1 MMWSEKYRPKNF
13 LDLIGNEESRKL
25 FVEWF
30 TNWKKGTKPILLVGP
45 PGIGK
50 TTLANLAAKQ
60 FGYDLISLNAS
71 DVRNKQSIHEI
82 LSPVLGNQTVLGT
95 PMIFIDEV
103 DGIHGRADY
112 GGTEAIIKILKEPTV
127 PIVLAANTDS
137 SDKMKSIKKV
147 VKTIELKPLSPKLLR
162 LCLNRILQLEG
173 VKIDSDSLAKLVTE
187 SRGDIRSMINF
198 TQARVTG
205 FDPPTEK
212 SFETLDVEEGVNAFY
227 KANSIDEARS
237 VLYSFNIDPREK
249 INAFYSSI
257 IWNNGMSRH
266 IPADDF
272 YNFMQI
278 ISEADMLYGKIM
290 KTQQWRLLRYLDAI
304 LLGLYKKEWAVEPA
318 NITDRLQAGGAIRY
332 PPRYSKYNLSWE
344 LLRRLRWDRPKIKS
358 IIASLAKTMHVS
370 KSTFSTLY
378 FPYLLYCIKNK
389 KIDLE
394 FDESLEEIVQ
404 KEVALI
410 K

>member
-1 MMWSEKYRPKNF
+1 MMWSEKYRPNNF

-50 TTLANLAAKQ
+50 TTLANIAAKQ

-71 DVRNKQSIHEI
+71 DVRNKKNINEI
-82 LSPVLGNQTVLGT
+82 LTPVLGNQTVLGT

-103 DGIHGRADY
+103 DGVHGRADY
-112 GGTEAIIKILKEPTV
+112 GGGQAIVQILKEPTV

-137 SDKMKSIKKV
+137 SEKMKSIKKV
-147 VKTIELKPLSPKLLR
+147 AKTIDLKPLSPKLLR
-162 LCLNRILQLEG
+162 LYLNKILQLEG
-173 VKIDSDSLAKLVTE
+173 VKVDSDSLAKLVTK

-205 FDPPTEK
+205 FDPPTER
-212 SFETLDVEEGVNAFY
+212 SFETLDVEEGINAFY

-237 VLYSFNIDPREK
+237 VLYSLRIDPREK

-257 IWNNGMSRH
+257 ITSK
-266 IPADDF
+266 ISIDDMEIF
-272 YNFMQI
+272 LRV

-290 KTQQWRLLRYLDAI
+290 KTQQWRLLRYLDAT
-304 LLGLYKKEWAVEPA
+304 LLGLYKKDIP
-318 NITDRLQAGGAIRY
+318 I
-332 PPRYSKYNLSWE
+332 RYSKYNLSWQ
-344 LLRRLRWDRPKIKS
+344 LLNRLRWDGTKIKS
-358 IIASLAKTMHVS
+358 IIGSLAKTMHVS

-378 FPYLLYCIKNK
+378 FPFLLYCMKNK
-389 KIDLE
+389 KIDVEL
-394 FDESLEEIVQ
+394 DESLEEIVE
-404 KEVALI
+404 KEIALI

>member
-1 MMWSEKYRPKNF
+1 MMWSEKYRPNNF

-30 TNWKKGTKPILLVGP
+30 TNWNKGTKPILLVGP

-50 TTLANLAAKQ
+50 TTLANIAAKQ

-71 DVRNKQSIHEI
+71 DVRNKKNINEI
-82 LSPVLGNQTVLGT
+82 LTPVLGNQTVLGT

-103 DGIHGRADY
+103 DGVHGRADY
-112 GGTEAIIKILKEPTV
+112 GGGQAIVQILKEPTV

-137 SDKMKSIKKV
+137 SEKMKSIKKV
-147 VKTIELKPLSPKLLR
+147 AKTIDLKPLSPKLLR
-162 LCLNRILQLEG
+162 LYLNKILQLEG
-173 VKIDSDSLAKLVTE
+173 VKVDSDSLAKLVTK

-205 FDPPTEK
+205 FDPPTER
-212 SFETLDVEEGVNAFY
+212 SFETLDVEEGINAFY

-237 VLYSFNIDPREK
+237 VLYSLRIDPREK

-257 IWNNGMSRH
+257 ITSK
-266 IPADDF
+266 ISIDDME
-272 YNFMQI
+272 NFLRV

-290 KTQQWRLLRYLDAI
+290 KTQQWRLLRYLDAT
-304 LLGLYKKEWAVEPA
+304 LLGLYKKDIP
-318 NITDRLQAGGAIRY
+318 I
-332 PPRYSKYNLSWE
+332 RYSKYNLSWQ
-344 LLRRLRWDRPKIKS
+344 LLNRLRWDGTKIKS
-358 IIASLAKTMHVS
+358 IIGSLAKTMHVS

-378 FPYLLYCIKNK
+378 FTFLLYCMKNK

-394 FDESLEEIVQ
+394 LDESLEEIVE
-404 KEVALI
+404 KEIALI

>member
-1 MMWSEKYRPKNF
+1 MMWSEKYRPNNF

-50 TTLANLAAKQ
+50 TTLANIAAKQ

-71 DVRNKQSIHEI
+71 DVRNKKNINEI
-82 LSPVLGNQTVLGT
+82 LTPVLGNQTVLGT

-103 DGIHGRADY
+103 DGVHGRADY
-112 GGTEAIIKILKEPTV
+112 GGGQAIVQILKEPTV

-137 SDKMKSIKKV
+137 SEKMKSIKKV
-147 VKTIELKPLSPKLLR
+147 AKTIDLKPLSPKLLR
-162 LCLNRILQLEG
+162 LYLNKILQLEG
-173 VKIDSDSLAKLVTE
+173 AKIDSDSLARLVTE

-205 FDPPTEK
+205 FDPPTER
-212 SFETLDVEEGVNAFY
+212 SFETLDVEEGINAFY

-237 VLYSFNIDPREK
+237 VLYSLRIDPREK

-257 IWNNGMSRH
+257 ITSK
-266 IPADDF
+266 ISIDDMEIF
-272 YNFMQI
+272 LRV

-290 KTQQWRLLRYLDAI
+290 KTQQWRLLRYLDAT
-304 LLGLYKKEWAVEPA
+304 LLGLYKKDIP
-318 NITDRLQAGGAIRY
+318 I
-332 PPRYSKYNLSWE
+332 RYSKYNLSWQ
-344 LLRRLRWDRPKIKS
+344 LLNRLRWDGTKIKS
-358 IIASLAKTMHVS
+358 IIGSLAKTMHVS

-378 FPYLLYCIKNK
+378 FPFLLYCMKNK

-394 FDESLEEIVQ
+394 LDESLEEIVE
-404 KEVALI
+404 KEIALI

>member
-1 MMWSEKYRPKNF
+1 MMWSEKYRPNNF
-13 LDLIGNEESRKL
+13 TDLIGNEESRKL

-30 TNWKKGTKPILLVGP
+30 TNWKRGTKPILLVGP

-50 TTLANLAAKQ
+50 TTLANIAAKQ
-60 FGYDLISLNAS
+60 FGYDLIGINAS
-71 DVRNKQSIHEI
+71 DVRNKRNINEI
-82 LSPVLGNQTVLGT
+82 LTPVLGNQTVLGT

-103 DGIHGRADY
+103 DGVHGRADY
-112 GGTEAIIKILKEPTV
+112 GGGEAIIQILKEPTV
-127 PIVLAANTDS
+127 PIVLAANTDT

-147 VKTIELKPLSPKLLR
+147 VKTINLKTLSPKLLR
-162 LCLNRILQLEG
+162 LYLNKILQLEG
-173 VKIDSDSLAKLVTE
+173 VKVDSDTLAKLVIE
-187 SRGDIRSMINF
+187 SRGDIRSLINF

-205 FDPPTEK
+205 FDPPTER
-212 SFETLDVEEGVNAFY
+212 SFETLDIEEGINAFY

-237 VLYSFNIDPREK
+237 VLYSLRIDPREK

-257 IWNNGMSRH
+257 ITSK
-266 IPADDF
+266 ISVDDMQ
-272 YNFMQI
+272 NFLQV

-290 KTQQWRLLRYLDAI
+290 KTQQWRLLRYLDAT
-304 LLGLYKKEWAVEPA
+304 LLGLYKKDIP
-318 NITDRLQAGGAIRY
+318 I
-332 PPRYSKYNLSWE
+332 RYSKYNLSWQ
-344 LLRRLRWDRPKIKS
+344 LLNRLRWDGTKIKS
-358 IIASLAKTMHVS
+358 IIGSLAKTMHVS

-378 FPYLLYCIKNK
+378 FPFLLYCIKNK

-394 FDESLEEIVQ
+394 FDESLEEIVE

>member
-1 MMWSEKYRPKNF
+1 MMWSEKYRPNNF

-50 TTLANLAAKQ
+50 TTLANIAAKQ
-60 FGYDLISLNAS
+60 FGYDLISINAS
-71 DVRNKQSIHEI
+71 DVRNKKNINEI
-82 LSPVLGNQTVLGT
+82 LTPVLGNQTVLGT

-112 GGTEAIIKILKEPTV
+112 GGGEAIIKILKEPTV

-137 SDKMKSIKKV
+137 SDKMKSIKKT

-162 LCLNRILQLEG
+162 LYLNRILQLEG
-173 VKIDSDSLAKLVTE
+173 VKIDSDSLAKLVTK

-212 SFETLDVEEGVNAFY
+212 SFETLNVEEGINAFY
-227 KANSIDEARS
+227 KSNSIDEARS
-237 VLYSFNIDPREK
+237 VLYSLRIDPREK

-257 IWNNGMSRH
+257 IWNSGMSH
-266 IPADDF
+266 MIPVDDMA
-272 YNFMQI
+272 YFMQV

-304 LLGLYKKEWAVEPA
+304 LLGLYKKDIP
-318 NITDRLQAGGAIRY
+318 I
-332 PPRYSKYNLSWE
+332 RYSKYNLSWP
-344 LLRRLRWDRPKIKS
+344 LLNRLRWDGTKIKS
-358 IIASLAKTMHVS
+358 IISSLAKTMHVS

-378 FPYLLYCIKNK
+378 FPFLLYCIKNK

-394 FDESLEEIVQ
+394 FDESLEEIVE

>member
-1 MMWSEKYRPKNF
+1 MMWSEKYRPNNF
-13 LDLIGNEESRKL
+13 LDLIGIEESRKL

-30 TNWKKGTKPILLVGP
+30 TNWKKGTKQILLVGP

-50 TTLANLAAKQ
+50 TTLANIAAKQ

-71 DVRNKQSIHEI
+71 DVRNKKNINEI
-82 LSPVLGNQTVLGT
+82 LTPVLGNQTVLGT

-103 DGIHGRADY
+103 DGVHGRADY
-112 GGTEAIIKILKEPTV
+112 GGGQAIVQILKEPTV

-137 SDKMKSIKKV
+137 SEKMKSIKKV
-147 VKTIELKPLSPKLLR
+147 AKTIDLKPLSPKLLR
-162 LCLNRILQLEG
+162 LYLNKILQLEG
-173 VKIDSDSLAKLVTE
+173 VKVDSDSLAKLVTK

-205 FDPPTEK
+205 FDPPTER
-212 SFETLDVEEGVNAFY
+212 SFETLDVEEGINAFY

-237 VLYSFNIDPREK
+237 VLYSLRIDPREK

-257 IWNNGMSRH
+257 ITSK
-266 IPADDF
+266 ISIDDMEIF
-272 YNFMQI
+272 LRV

-290 KTQQWRLLRYLDAI
+290 KTQQWRLLRYLDAT
-304 LLGLYKKEWAVEPA
+304 LLGLYKKDIP
-318 NITDRLQAGGAIRY
+318 I
-332 PPRYSKYNLSWE
+332 RYSKYNLSWQ
-344 LLRRLRWDRPKIKS
+344 LLNRLRWDGTKIKS
-358 IIASLAKTMHVS
+358 IIGSLAKTMHVS

-378 FPYLLYCIKNK
+378 FPFLLYCMKNK

-394 FDESLEEIVQ
+394 LDESLEEIVE
-404 KEVALI
+404 KEIALI

>member
-1 MMWSEKYRPKNF
+1 MMWSEKYRPNNF

-50 TTLANLAAKQ
+50 TTLANIAAKQ

-71 DVRNKQSIHEI
+71 DVRNKKNINEI
-82 LSPVLGNQTVLGT
+82 LTPVLGNQTVLGT

-103 DGIHGRADY
+103 DGVHGRADY
-112 GGTEAIIKILKEPTV
+112 GGGQAIVQILKEPTV

-137 SDKMKSIKKV
+137 SEKMKSIKKV
-147 VKTIELKPLSPKLLR
+147 AKTIDLKPLSPKLLR
-162 LCLNRILQLEG
+162 LYLNKILQLEG
-173 VKIDSDSLAKLVTE
+173 VKVDSDSLAKLVTK

-205 FDPPTEK
+205 FDPPTER
-212 SFETLDVEEGVNAFY
+212 SFETLDVEEGINAFY

-237 VLYSFNIDPREK
+237 VLYSLRIDPREK

-257 IWNNGMSRH
+257 ITSK
-266 IPADDF
+266 ISIDDMEIF
-272 YNFMQI
+272 LRV

-290 KTQQWRLLRYLDAI
+290 KTQQWRLLRYLDAT
-304 LLGLYKKEWAVEPA
+304 LLGLYKKDIP
-318 NITDRLQAGGAIRY
+318 I
-332 PPRYSKYNLSWE
+332 RYSKYNLSWQ
-344 LLRRLRWDRPKIKS
+344 LLNRLRWDGTKIKS
-358 IIASLAKTMHVS
+358 IIGSLAKTMHVS

-378 FPYLLYCIKNK
+378 FPFLLYCMKNK

-394 FDESLEEIVQ
+394 LDESLEEIVE
-404 KEVALI
+404 KEIALI

>member
-1 MMWSEKYRPKNF
+1 MMWSEKYRPNNF

-25 FVEWF
+25 FVDWF
-30 TNWKKGTKPILLVGP
+30 TNWKKGMKPILLVGP

-71 DVRNKQSIHEI
+71 DVRNKKNINEI
-82 LSPVLGNQTVLGT
+82 LTPVLGNQTVLGT

-103 DGIHGRADY
+103 DGVHGRADY
-112 GGTEAIIKILKEPTV
+112 GGEAAIIKILKEPTV
-127 PIVLAANTDS
+127 PIVLAANTGS
-137 SDKMKSIKKV
+137 SDKMKSIKKA

-162 LCLNRILQLEG
+162 LYLNRILQLEG
-173 VKIDSDSLAKLVTE
+173 IKIDSDSLAKLVIK

-237 VLYSFNIDPREK
+237 ILYSLRIDPREK
-249 INAFYSSI
+249 IKAFYYSI
-257 IWNNGMSRH
+257 TSNVGPTLS
-266 IPADDF
+266 DDDKAHAL
-272 YNFMQI
+272 QI

-304 LLGLYKKEWAVEPA
+304 LLGLYA
-318 NITDRLQAGGAIRY
+318 ITKDTKI
-332 PPRYSKYNLSWE
+332 RYSKYNLSWQ
-344 LLRRLRWDRPKIKS
+344 LLHRLMWDRPKIKS
-358 IIASLAKTMHVS
+358 IIGPLAKTMHVS
-370 KSTFSTLY
+370 KSTFSTFY
-378 FPYLLYCIKNK
+378 FPFLLYCIKNK

-394 FDESLEEIVQ
+394 FDESLEEIVE

>member
-1 MMWSEKYRPKNF
+1 MMWSEKYRPNNF
-13 LDLIGNEESRKL
+13 TDLIGNEESRKL

-30 TNWKKGTKPILLVGP
+30 TNWKRGTKPILLVGP

-50 TTLANLAAKQ
+50 TTLANIAAKQ
-60 FGYDLISLNAS
+60 FGYDLIGINAS
-71 DVRNKQSIHEI
+71 DVRNKRNINEI
-82 LSPVLGNQTVLGT
+82 LTPVLGNQTVLGT

-103 DGIHGRADY
+103 DGVHGRADY
-112 GGTEAIIKILKEPTV
+112 GGGEAIIQILKEPTV
-127 PIVLAANTDS
+127 PIVLAANTDT

-147 VKTIELKPLSPKLLR
+147 VKTINLKTLSPKLLR
-162 LCLNRILQLEG
+162 LYLNKILQLEG
-173 VKIDSDSLAKLVTE
+173 VKVDSDTLAKLVIE
-187 SRGDIRSMINF
+187 SRGDIRSLINF

-205 FDPPTEK
+205 FDPPTER
-212 SFETLDVEEGVNAFY
+212 SFETLDIEEGINAFY

-237 VLYSFNIDPREK
+237 VLYSLRIDPREK

-257 IWNNGMSRH
+257 ITSR
-266 IPADDF
+266 ISVDDMQ
-272 YNFMQI
+272 NFLQV

-290 KTQQWRLLRYLDAI
+290 KTQQWRLLRYLDAT
-304 LLGLYKKEWAVEPA
+304 LLGLYKKDIP
-318 NITDRLQAGGAIRY
+318 I
-332 PPRYSKYNLSWE
+332 RYSKYNLSWQ
-344 LLRRLRWDRPKIKS
+344 LLNRLRWDGTKIKS
-358 IIASLAKTMHVS
+358 IIGSLAKTMHVS

-378 FPYLLYCIKNK
+378 FPFLLYCIKNK

-394 FDESLEEIVQ
+394 FDESLDEIVE

>member
-1 MMWSEKYRPKNF
+1 MMWSEKYRPNNF

-50 TTLANLAAKQ
+50 TTLANIAAKQ

-71 DVRNKQSIHEI
+71 DVRNKKNINEI
-82 LSPVLGNQTVLGT
+82 LTPVLGNQTVLGT

-103 DGIHGRADY
+103 DGVHGRADY
-112 GGTEAIIKILKEPTV
+112 GGGQAIVQILKEPTV

-137 SDKMKSIKKV
+137 SEKMKSIKKV
-147 VKTIELKPLSPKLLR
+147 AKTIDLKPLSPKLLR
-162 LCLNRILQLEG
+162 LYLNKILQLEG
-173 VKIDSDSLAKLVTE
+173 VKVDSDSLAKLVTK

-198 TQARVTG
+198 TQARITG
-205 FDPPTEK
+205 FDPPTER
-212 SFETLDVEEGVNAFY
+212 SFETLDVEEGINAFY

-237 VLYSFNIDPREK
+237 VLYSLRIDPREK

-257 IWNNGMSRH
+257 ITSK
-266 IPADDF
+266 ISIDDMEIF
-272 YNFMQI
+272 LRV

-290 KTQQWRLLRYLDAI
+290 KTQQWRLLRYLDAT
-304 LLGLYKKEWAVEPA
+304 LLGLYKKYIP
-318 NITDRLQAGGAIRY
+318 I
-332 PPRYSKYNLSWE
+332 RYSKYNLSWQ
-344 LLRRLRWDRPKIKS
+344 LLNRLRWDGTKIKS
-358 IIASLAKTMHVS
+358 IIGSLAKTMHVS

-378 FPYLLYCIKNK
+378 FPFLLYCMKNK

-394 FDESLEEIVQ
+394 LDESLEEIVE
-404 KEVALI
+404 KEIALI